1 MKMPWCA
8 LLVGA
13 GFISALGCSSSSSDA
28 TPTTDSGVDA
38 PGVDAATI
46 DSAAADSGTMDSSP
60 TDSATADSATTDS
73 ATADSATTCGDAG
86 VEAPSDPA
94 HAHIVATLSAP
105 SADFNGSTAAFDG
118 SRLPGA
124 SVAQN
129 GGYTLYTDSNGLSG
143 AAQRSVLIRVAP
155 TTLTACTVY
164 PLNGTTSYIDYSEP
178 MGYYA
183 WRCAVGSVTVDA
195 VVGKSTW
202 FHFEG
207 SSCSAPPAAGNAAV
221 GTMSIQ
227 GKGTATLP

>member
-1 MKMPWCA
+1 MEVSVKKPWCA
-8 LLVGA
+8 LLVSA
-13 GFISALGCSSSSSDA
+13 GLVSALACSSSTSD
-28 TPTTDSGVDA
+28 PTSATDSGVDA
-38 PGVDAATI
+38 PGVDAAMI
-46 DSAAADSGTMDSSP
+46 DSGATDSGSTDSSATDSA
-60 TDSATADSATTDS
+60 TDSATAATCS
-73 ATADSATTCGDAG
+73 DAG
-86 VEAPSDPA
+86 LETPSDPA
-94 HAHIVATLSAP
+94 HAHIAATLSAP
-105 SADFNGSTAAFDG
+105 AAGFNGSTAAFDG

-129 GGYTLYTDSNGLSG
+129 GGYTLYSDTNGMSG
-143 AAQRSVLIRVAP
+143 AAERWVSVRVAP

-221 GTMSIQ
+221 GTISIQ